1 MTNKWD
7 PQGYKRIQSAIG
19 PKSDIARASPPQ
31 IGVNGHI
38 AVQWDMGS
46 VKEKSQID
54 ARFSAW
60 HAHRNKRDGYFAL
73 EEQ

>member
-7 PQGYKRIQSAIG
+7 PRGYKRIQSAFG

-38 AVQWDMGS
+38 AVKWDMGS
-46 VKEKSQID
+46 VKEKS
-54 ARFSAW
+54 
-60 HAHRNKRDGYFAL
+60 
-73 EEQ
+73 